1 MERHYKKKFSYLW
14 VNEMSGSSL
23 KESEW
28 HLIEFENKKIQEKC
42 LSAEDL
48 EI

>member
-1 MERHYKKKFSYLW
+1 MT
-14 VNEMSGSSL
+14 GSSL

-28 HLIEFENKKIQEKC
+28 YLIEFENKKTQEKC

-48 EI
+48 EANLITHFPFHT